1 MTLINKEDLIAK
13 YDRVHQGPPGG
24 ARKLMVEAKPVE
36 AIPIKDLQRV
46 AQVLRNS
53 REYELRVI
61 GNALPGIVSAWK
73 EKQEA
78 EHG

>member
-1 MTLINKEDLIAK
+1 MTLINKEDLIAE
-13 YDRVHQGPPGG
+13 YDKAHQGPPGG
-24 ARKLMVEAKPVE
+24 ARKLMVKAEPVE
-36 AIPIKDLQRV
+36 AIPIKDLERI

-73 EKQEA
+73 EEQEA
-78 EHG
+78 SV